1 MVDLIKN
8 RIKIVM
14 NYEEYPRGIADSIAV
29 LLIKEGYKLAVTDL
43 VNSKQERIFYFSKED

>member
-14 NYEEYPRGIADSIAV
+14 NYEEYPRGIADTIAV
-29 LLIKEGYKLAVTDL
+29 LLIKEGYRLACTDL
-43 VNSKQERIFYFSKED
+43 SNSKEHRTFYFSKE